1 MAIDL
6 DVLKSERDKLKEG
19 LREVEGELRKLEA
32 QLKVLRQRE
41 IQTKREIEAVSTLI
55 DIKDTRDPKPRLFGL
70 RVFDVDERRDRF
82 DLALGLDF
90 ALTQDFQLSFEFPQ
104 LAFGLT
110 QAFFELVALGLQD
123 IEIDRH
129 AMPPGYLEA

>member
-6 DVLKSERDKLKEG
+6 EILKSERDKLKEG

-55 DIKDTRDPKPRLFGL
+55 DIKDAREPKG
-70 RVFDVDERRDRF
+70 E
-82 DLALGLDF
+82 
-90 ALTQDFQLSFEFPQ
+90 
-104 LAFGLT
+104 
-110 QAFFELVALGLQD
+110 
-123 IEIDRH
+123 
-129 AMPPGYLEA
+129 

>member
-6 DVLKSERDKLKEG
+6 EILKSERDKLKDS

-55 DIKDTRDPKPRLFGL
+55 DIKDSREPK
-70 RVFDVDERRDRF
+70 VESKAD
-82 DLALGLDF
+82 
-90 ALTQDFQLSFEFPQ
+90 
-104 LAFGLT
+104 
-110 QAFFELVALGLQD
+110 
-123 IEIDRH
+123 
-129 AMPPGYLEA
+129 

>member
-6 DVLKSERDKLKEG
+6 DILRSERDKLKEG

-55 DIKDTRDPKPRLFGL
+55 DIKDSRDPKP
-70 RVFDVDERRDRF
+70 D
-82 DLALGLDF
+82 
-90 ALTQDFQLSFEFPQ
+90 
-104 LAFGLT
+104 
-110 QAFFELVALGLQD
+110 
-123 IEIDRH
+123 
-129 AMPPGYLEA
+129 

>member
-6 DVLKSERDKLKEG
+6 DILKSERDKLKEG

-55 DIKDTRDPKPRLFGL
+55 DLKDAREPKP
-70 RVFDVDERRDRF
+70 D
-82 DLALGLDF
+82 
-90 ALTQDFQLSFEFPQ
+90 
-104 LAFGLT
+104 
-110 QAFFELVALGLQD
+110 
-123 IEIDRH
+123 
-129 AMPPGYLEA
+129 

>member
-6 DVLKSERDKLKEG
+6 EILKSERDKLKDG

-55 DIKDTRDPKPRLFGL
+55 DIKDSREPK
-70 RVFDVDERRDRF
+70 V
-82 DLALGLDF
+82 
-90 ALTQDFQLSFEFPQ
+90 
-104 LAFGLT
+104 
-110 QAFFELVALGLQD
+110 
-123 IEIDRH
+123 
-129 AMPPGYLEA
+129 EAKAD

>member
-6 DVLKSERDKLKEG
+6 EILKSERDKLKDG

-55 DIKDTRDPKPRLFGL
+55 DIKDSREPKG
-70 RVFDVDERRDRF
+70 E
-82 DLALGLDF
+82 
-90 ALTQDFQLSFEFPQ
+90 
-104 LAFGLT
+104 
-110 QAFFELVALGLQD
+110 
-123 IEIDRH
+123 
-129 AMPPGYLEA
+129 

>member
-6 DVLKSERDKLKEG
+6 EVLKSERDKLKEG

-55 DIKDTRDPKPRLFGL
+55 DIKDSREPKASSA
-70 RVFDVDERRDRF
+70 E
-82 DLALGLDF
+82 
-90 ALTQDFQLSFEFPQ
+90 
-104 LAFGLT
+104 
-110 QAFFELVALGLQD
+110 
-123 IEIDRH
+123 H
-129 AMPPGYLEA
+129 AKAD

>member
-6 DVLKSERDKLKEG
+6 EILKSERDKLKDG

-55 DIKDTRDPKPRLFGL
+55 DIKDSREPKS
-70 RVFDVDERRDRF
+70 E
-82 DLALGLDF
+82 
-90 ALTQDFQLSFEFPQ
+90 
-104 LAFGLT
+104 
-110 QAFFELVALGLQD
+110 
-123 IEIDRH
+123 
-129 AMPPGYLEA
+129 